1 MFTGDPA
8 QLRQLEQQA
17 IQYAR
22 QIADL
27 LTRIDQLGIGTT
39 IPGQIRGPGFVIRG
53 GNGRWN
59 VQT

>member
-1 MFTGDPA
+1 MFTGDPSK
-8 QLRQLEQQA
+8 LPQLERQA
-17 IQYAR
+17 AEYAR

-39 IPGQIRGPGFVIRG
+39 IPGQIRGPGVVIRG
-53 GNGRWN
+53 GNGRWT